1 MFKNRISVLFKT
13 ITICFVLL
21 FSGCSS
27 VQKSKVVDN
36 TIETQDPW
44 ESLNRSTFAFNLAFD
59 KYLLAP
65 LAKGYRL
72 ILPNEIRT
80 GIRNFLNNLSEPWT
94 TINSVLQGDA
104 GNAGSSVAR
113 FLLNS
118 TVGLLGLFDVATN
131 IGFEKQKED
140 FGQTLAVHGSGSGPY
155 LVIPFLGPSTVRD
168 AMGKVVGF
176 IADPVTVSLQRND
189 KDQWIWIGTALKGVD
204 FREQNYEK
212 FDNLNATSVDFYATL
227 RSLYLERRSRMI
239 RNENYKEQDPFQDYD
254 LD

>member
-1 MFKNRISVLFKT
+1 MFKDRISVLFKT
-13 ITICFVLL
+13 ITLCFVIL
-21 FSGCSS
+21 FCGCSS
-27 VQKSKVVDN
+27 IQKNKVVDS

-72 ILPNEIRT
+72 ILPNEVRT

-104 GNAGSSVAR
+104 GNAGNSVAR

-118 TVGLLGLFDVATN
+118 TVGLLGLFDVATS

-140 FGQTLAVHGSGSGPY
+140 FGQTMAVHGSGSGPY

-176 IADPVTVSLQRND
+176 IGDPVTLSLQRND
-189 KDQWIWIGTALKGVD
+189 KDQWIWIGTALKGID

-254 LD
+254 ID

>member
-189 KDQWIWIGTALKGVD
+189 KDQWIWIGTALKRVD